1 MTVAMAVTGTRV
13 LGGRYALAEVL
24 GAGGMATVWRARDE
38 VLGRDV
44 AVKVLSPQY
53 AADPGFLARFQRE
66 ARHVAALSHPR
77 LVTVFDC
84 DIDHGTAYIVM
95 ELVAGRTLRQV
106 LDDAGPLPPAEATAI
121 AAAVC
126 EGLEV
131 AHAAGLVH
139 RDIKP
144 ANIVLSRGGVKMLDF
159 GIARAD
165 GSTGGTRTQGVL
177 GTAAYLSPELASG
190 AQAGPQA
197 DLYSLGCVLFE
208 MLTGEPPFAADS
220 AVGLAYRHVHDD
232 PGPPSARRPGLPPR
246 LDWIVGRLL
255 AKDPAARPPG
265 AAAARADLLAAQ
277 PVDATAG
284 RADLLAA
291 RPVDATAVLP
301 LPVDGTDPSFA
312 GTDPAFAGAGAAFAG
327 ADPAFAGADGGGRRG
342 SRRGAR
348 RGPGRGSRG
357 GSRRGS
363 RGGSRWSSRRRV
375 SRAELWLAGA
385 LAAALTALA
394 VTLALAPSGSPA
406 ASPPSP
412 AATHHAGT
420 TSPSASGT
428 PSATPTSSLPP
439 TAAAASAFVGDLQA
453 GVADGQ
459 VSQQAGQDLFNQL
472 QQLLFQTPDQQDGQ
486 QVQQQYSQL
495 VGTYDQHQSQ
505 GDITGHA
512 TIALRQD
519 LQALGAAVG
528 AL

>member
-1 MTVAMAVTGTRV
+1 
-13 LGGRYALAEVL
+13 
-24 GAGGMATVWRARDE
+24 
-38 VLGRDV
+38 
-44 AVKVLSPQY
+44 
-53 AADPGFLARFQRE
+53 
-66 ARHVAALSHPR
+66 
-77 LVTVFDC
+77 
-84 DIDHGTAYIVM
+84 
-95 ELVAGRTLRQV
+95 
-106 LDDAGPLPPAEATAI
+106 
-121 AAAVC
+121 
-126 EGLEV
+126 
-131 AHAAGLVH
+131 
-139 RDIKP
+139 
-144 ANIVLSRGGVKMLDF
+144 VLSRGGVKMLDF

-190 AQAGPQA
+190 GQAGPQA

-265 AAAARADLLAAQ
+265 ATAA
-277 PVDATAG
+277 

-301 LPVDGTDPSFA
+301 LPADGQ
-312 GTDPAFAGAGAAFAG
+312 DPAFFPEVPGRRGSERDA
-327 ADPAFAGADGGGRRG
+327 RRG
-342 SRRGAR
+342 SRRGSQ
-348 RGPGRGSRG
+348 RGSGR

-363 RGGSRWSSRRRV
+363 RRRASPV
-375 SRAELWLAGA
+375 ELWLAGA
-385 LAAALTALA
+385 LVAALAALA
-394 VTLALAPSGSPA
+394 ATLAIGASGSHA

-412 AATHHAGT
+412 AGTHQAGAHQAGAHQAGT

-428 PSATPTSSLPP
+428 PSATPASSLPP
-439 TAAAASAFVGDLQA
+439 TAVAAAAFVGDLEA

-459 VSQQAGQDLFNQL
+459 VSQGVGQNLYNQL
-472 QQLLFQTPDQQDGQ
+472 QQLLFAPPGQEGGQ

-495 VGTYDQHQSQ
+495 VQTYDQGQSQ
-505 GDITGHA
+505 GQITGHA
-512 TIALRQD
+512 VTALRQD